1 MESKSDKNKRFVN
14 GISRKILVFY
24 FVLPGLNGGYWDAIG
39 VRGVVREKIQKQE
52 SLESAEKEKANS
64 KSEQKKQNKE
74 RRSLSKDSPRKRHR
88 TLSSGKQE
96 TETSN
101 TTRNKKS
108 PTPPRRLKS
117 LDTDPATSKTA
128 KTPLR
133 QSRSLENCNISNPW
147 VVVENAG
154 LEARLDKKSI
164 TETWVHTSPS
174 HPVDSTAFIGE
185 ILDDLLMGLQLFS
198 QTSQTMIEAEGQQGA
213 SSLTEEN
220 ENKDLGER
228 SPKLSRRKSPVNDIS
243 PALDSNSLE
252 KEITESPKSEMIKP
266 RSLRRRSSAVLV
278 SKSTEE
284 SSMKEDLTVVSPRSL
299 RRRSQVEES
308 PSAKESREDKHVSPS
323 LQLTTEECGLVAES
337 KTSNE
342 DNAVEES
349 IPKPEI
355 GVQEKIP
362 LHKTLDEKMKDGE
375 SSHPMDHA
383 LSCMTSS
390 VEINN
395 TQPTKVNDR
404 KEEDP
409 SSISEDRVSKK
420 RGPLENN
427 SSAKRQR
434 VDPEEAVSDVDPI
447 CEDFEAYPVH
457 FDEGFLGAA
466 EENFS
471 AGEVTSD
478 STWPKDKKSQSGP
491 GEKTVMTGEEKSSEP
506 NGSKSDGT
514 EERDP
519 KLDKSGEKKSKV
531 CHQRIVTR
539 KRSVESPWISSNG
552 EQKSRRRVDNVKE
565 ASKTEKENDSKKEDS
580 PSRSVTTEEEE
591 GTNPQTISHAVSET
605 EEKTISS
612 EEKKTKARKYPKNT
626 WMTRKAKDDCQ
637 SREKEKAEEEKRE
650 HQVFEF
656 EEEPEDNVDPPIGR
670 ILELVVNDDDL
681 KEKPCLEKD
690 SGNGSERDEDDTV
703 IEDLV
708 DMDYMNISKD
718 SVGENSDIW
727 SSINEAL
734 MDVSKSTSNK
744 EEEHD
749 EETKSPEKKD
759 DLDFDLGSSKK
770 GGFDWPEG
778 LAELKDEF
786 ADDNNDIW
794 ASTNEMM
801 NQISMS
807 LDVSP
812 LQPKA
817 DQKSHERSPSRKS
830 RSKKRRAE
838 ENLGNPDSGKENAD
852 TDVVEGDIVVESKK
866 IEKVLSPVTKRK
878 KDPRPKPPKSSERK
892 SPLPSSPTPKRQRS
906 LSGSSDESC
915 EESRQLG
922 EKSTKPGEV
931 VRLASGNHRTIQ
943 IIEPIPLVNPS
954 DSSSSDKTSTRTKAS
969 PRKVKEVHQNR
980 ERTKPERISQTETR
994 RKEESNSSKSK
1005 SSKKP
1010 STSKS
1015 KQDWSLKSLTKTHPS
1030 SLVKYYDNEYD
1041 RLTNKPET
1049 SKSRRPSK

>member
-1 MESKSDKNKRFVN
+1 M
-14 GISRKILVFY
+14 
-24 FVLPGLNGGYWDAIG
+24 
-39 VRGVVREKIQKQE
+39 RGVVREKIQKQE
-52 SLESAEKEKANS
+52 SLESAEKEKAS
-64 KSEQKKQNKE
+64 GKTEQKKQNKE

-88 TLSSGKQE
+88 TLSCGKQE
-96 TETSN
+96 GESSN
-101 TTRNKKS
+101 ATRNKKS

-133 QSRSLENCNISNPW
+133 QSRSLENCNISSPW
-147 VVVENAG
+147 VVVENTG
-154 LEARLDKKSI
+154 LEAAGVDKQRI

-174 HPVDSTAFIGE
+174 HPLDSTAFIGE
-185 ILDDLLMGLQLFS
+185 ILDDLLTGLQLIS
-198 QTSQTMIEAEGQQGA
+198 KTSQTTIEAEGEHPA
-213 SSLTEEN
+213 RE
-220 ENKDLGER
+220 ENKDLGQNSPR
-228 SPKLSRRKSPVNDIS
+228 SSRRKSPLNDNS
-243 PALDSNSLE
+243 PALDSNSFE
-252 KEITESPKSEMIKP
+252 EEITESPRADKSRP
-266 RSLRRRSSAVLV
+266 LRRRSSAVEKPSALV
-278 SKSTEE
+278 SKPIE
-284 SSMKEDLTVVSPRSL
+284 EDLKVVSPRSL
-299 RRRSQVEES
+299 RRRSQVEEKS
-308 PSAKESREDKHVSPS
+308 SSKEDKDVPPS
-323 LQLTTEECGLVAES
+323 LQSAADECCLVAES

-342 DNAVEES
+342 DNAVDES
-349 IPKPEI
+349 LPKPETD
-355 GVQEKIP
+355 VQEKMS
-362 LHKTLDEKMKDGE
+362 LHKALDEKILDGE
-375 SSHPMDHA
+375 SPHPMDNA
-383 LSCMTSS
+383 LSSMKS
-390 VEINN
+390 
-395 TQPTKVNDR
+395 P
-404 KEEDP
+404 
-409 SSISEDRVSKK
+409 ISEERVSGK
-420 RGPLENN
+420 RGPLEDNPPT
-427 SSAKRQR
+427 KRQR
-434 VDPEEAVSDVDPI
+434 VAPEEAVSEVDPI
-447 CEDFEAYPVH
+447 CEDFESYPVH
-457 FDEGFLGAA
+457 FDEGFLGSA
-466 EENFS
+466 EENVP

-478 STWPKDKKSQSGP
+478 STGPIDKSSQPGL
-491 GEKTVMTGEEKSSEP
+491 GEKTVMTGAEKSSEP
-506 NGSKSDGT
+506 FGSKSVGT
-514 EERDP
+514 EEKDSQ
-519 KLDKSGEKKSKV
+519 LDKGGDKKSKV
-531 CHQRIVTR
+531 CHQRSVTR
-539 KRSVESPWISSNG
+539 KRSVESPWISSTG
-552 EQKSRRRVDNVKE
+552 ELKNRRKVDGVKE
-565 ASKTEKENDSKKEDS
+565 ASKTEKEKDAKKEES
-580 PSRSVTTEEEE
+580 PRRSVTTEEEE
-591 GTNPQTISHAVSET
+591 SINPQTTCHAVGET
-605 EEKTISS
+605 EEKTTSS
-612 EEKKTKARKYPKNT
+612 EEKKTKARKYQKNT
-626 WMTRKAKDDCQ
+626 WMTRKPKDDCPA
-637 SREKEKAEEEKRE
+637 KETGKAEGERRE

-656 EEEPEDNVDPPIGR
+656 EEEPVDNVDPPIGK
-670 ILELVVNDDDL
+670 ILELVVTEDDL

-703 IEDLV
+703 ID
-708 DMDYMNISKD
+708 DMDYINITKD
-718 SVGENSDIW
+718 SVGESGDIW

-744 EEEHD
+744 EEEQD
-749 EETKSPEKKD
+749 QETKSPEKKD
-759 DLDFDLGSSKK
+759 DLDFDLGSSSKK

-817 DQKSHERSPSRKS
+817 DQKSRERSPSRKS

-878 KDPRPKPPKSSERK
+878 KDPRPKAPKSSERK

-922 EKSTKPGEV
+922 EKSTKPAGEV
-931 VRLASGNHRTIQ
+931 VRLSAANHRTIQ